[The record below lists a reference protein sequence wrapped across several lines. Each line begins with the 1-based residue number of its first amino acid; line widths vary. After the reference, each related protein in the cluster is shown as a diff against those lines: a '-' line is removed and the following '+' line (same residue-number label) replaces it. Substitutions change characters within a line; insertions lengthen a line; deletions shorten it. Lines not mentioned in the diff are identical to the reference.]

1 MEVNV
6 QEFIELED
14 CSILAIKNRYKAV
27 RRALNRFKYKKSS
40 PEERE
45 ILVEAMQ
52 KYKSLAIRE
61 EKARIYNVLLYY
73 YFSSSPL
80 TDKQLMKLLN
90 IDRRTVYKDIDRG
103 VKDLTV
109 ILYGIGG
116 IELLPE
122 EESPAFI
129 KAKLQEAITKKLT
142 EEFGRR

>member
-80 TDKQLMKLLN
+80 TDKQLMKLFN

-129 KAKLQEAITKKLT
+129 KAKLQEAITKKLNK
-142 EEFGRR
+142 EFGRG

>member
-52 KYKSLAIRE
+52 KYKCLAIRE

-80 TDKQLMKLLN
+80 TDKQLMKLFN

-129 KAKLQEAITKKLT
+129 KAKLQEAITKKLN
-142 EEFGRR
+142 EEFGRG

>member
-6 QEFIELED
+6 QEFIEFED

-80 TDKQLMKLLN
+80 TDKQLMKLFN

-142 EEFGRR
+142 EEFGRG

>member
-80 TDKQLMKLLN
+80 TDKQLMKLFN
-90 IDRRTVYKDIDRG
+90 IDRRTVYKDIDKG
-103 VKDLTV
+103 IKDLTV

-122 EESPAFI
+122 AESPAFL

-142 EEFGRR
+142 EEFGRG